1 MPRLWRMFN
10 FLKTH
15 RLLWLSDFYIS
26 TINYF
31 IVRTKKAIFSFSKI
45 LVAVSFLVLMWPSG
59 PPSASKTL
67 LLPSRVTG
75 GWCPPAGR
83 HHHCSV
89 FLTRSLKRSVE
100 CCPIRV
106 YMFLYISVSPTEP
119 ENQGS
124 LPAYHWTQTETVP
137 PNMHPI
143 YENIHYKICVSKN
156 IHKWHIFIQLNR

>member
-1 MPRLWRMFN
+1 MFN

-15 RLLWLSDFYIS
+15 GLLRSSDFYIS

-31 IVRTKKAIFSFSKI
+31 IVRTKKAIFSFSKT
-45 LVAVSFLVLMWPSG
+45 LVAVSFLVLMWPSR
-59 PPSASKTL
+59 PPSASRTL

-75 GWCPPAGR
+75 GWCPPAGG

-89 FLTRSLKRSVE
+89 FLIRSLKRSVE
-100 CCPIRV
+100 CCHIRV

-124 LPAYHWTQTETVP
+124 LPAYHWTHRLKQCPQTCILYMKRSTTKFVFQ
-137 PNMHPI
+137 
-143 YENIHYKICVSKN
+143 K
-156 IHKWHIFIQLNR
+156 IFINGIFSYSWTDNCK

>member
-15 RLLWLSDFYIS
+15 GLLWLSDFYIS

-45 LVAVSFLVLMWPSG
+45 LVAVTFLVLMWPSG

-75 GWCPPAGR
+75 GWCPPAGG

-100 CCPIRV
+100 CCHIRI
-106 YMFLYISVSPTEP
+106 YMFLYICFPHRAWEP
-119 ENQGS
+119 RITARLS
-124 LPAYHWTQTETVP
+124 LNTQTETVP